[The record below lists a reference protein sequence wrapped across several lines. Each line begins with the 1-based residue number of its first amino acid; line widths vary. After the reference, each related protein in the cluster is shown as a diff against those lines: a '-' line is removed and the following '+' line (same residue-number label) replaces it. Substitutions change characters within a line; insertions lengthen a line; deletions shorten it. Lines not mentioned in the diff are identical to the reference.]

1 MNRRF
6 TSWPP
11 WAQWL
16 MTAMVLALFAAII
29 ARCVL
34 DLLQGG

>member
-1 MNRRF
+1 
-6 TSWPP
+6 
-11 WAQWL
+11 